1 MGRASYTY
9 AAGAVRAMQYLG
21 MDPGDVNGLDYI
33 APLTNTTKLDTP
45 HTFNFTSYLYDIASI
60 NPEVWRSRGVDGDA
74 LAERFIDR
82 VLADQTSD
90 GGFDDY
96 YGFSVATAKEG
107 ETVLEQSSVPETISA
122 LSALAPYRDKENVAA
137 AIEAGLTYLSS
148 VQLSDGS
155 FAYTN
160 RAWRD
165 APNGAVTLSMLSLM
179 DKLDISID
187 DERFVKNGNT
197 VADAMR
203 TFYVDGVGFISD
215 FEVDAPLD
223 GLDTLGYC
231 RVSSSSE
238 DQLNSFAAQNIHYTQ
253 YITEHEDWR
262 LVDIYADEG
271 ISGTSVEK
279 RDDFKRMLADSGRG
293 LIDRVLVK
301 SISRFARNTAEC
313 LEAIRQFRANGTTI
327 FFEKE
332 NIDTVRMSSE
342 LMAALHAAFSQSE
355 SESISGNMRWSYQKR
370 MERGEY
376 NPQSAGFGY
385 CLKEGKL
392 AIVPAEAKIVRFV
405 FESYLSGASRR
416 AIVKQLNATMGGKL
430 WYESAI
436 SYILTNECY
445 MGDTMLQKT
454 YSTGPLPVKRHR
466 NKGQRTQYYMAGTH
480 PAIISKHDFEKVQT
494 LLETKKAQYTKAQQ
508 KSRFPFAKKLC
519 CRECGSTLRRKEQ
532 KGYTYWCCMTHDV
545 DKRACALPPIPEVQ
559 IQQAFLRLY
568 YNLKHQGNHI
578 LPDLIANL
586 QSIRERKFLWSVDV
600 IELNKQIAELT
611 SQNQLLATLR
621 ESGCVDPDIFISK
634 SNALTEQLRAAKQA
648 KSRILNQDGD
658 DTIPCTQELIII
670 LKRGPETPR
679 DFDGELFGQL
689 IDKVIIESNT
699 SLRFRLKNGL
709 ELRESIER
717 TVR

>member
-1 MGRASYTY
+1 M
-9 AAGAVRAMQYLG
+9 AA
-21 MDPGDVNGLDYI
+21 
-33 APLTNTTKLDTP
+33 
-45 HTFNFTSYLYDIASI
+45 
-60 NPEVWRSRGVDGDA
+60 
-74 LAERFIDR
+74 
-82 VLADQTSD
+82 
-90 GGFDDY
+90 
-96 YGFSVATAKEG
+96 
-107 ETVLEQSSVPETISA
+107 
-122 LSALAPYRDKENVAA
+122 
-137 AIEAGLTYLSS
+137 
-148 VQLSDGS
+148 
-155 FAYTN
+155 
-160 RAWRD
+160 
-165 APNGAVTLSMLSLM
+165 
-179 DKLDISID
+179 
-187 DERFVKNGNT
+187 
-197 VADAMR
+197 
-203 TFYVDGVGFISD
+203 
-215 FEVDAPLD
+215 
-223 GLDTLGYC
+223 YC

-253 YITEHEDWR
+253 YITEHENWR

-271 ISGTSVEK
+271 ITGTSVEK
-279 RDDFKRMLADSGRG
+279 REDFKRMLADSGRG
-293 LIDRVLVK
+293 LIDRILVK
-301 SISRFARNTAEC
+301 SISRFARNTSEC

-332 NIDTVRMSSE
+332 NIDTARVSSE
-342 LMAALHAAFSQSE
+342 LMTALYAAFAQAE
-355 SESISGNMRWSYQKR
+355 SESISGNIRWSYQKR
-370 MERGEY
+370 MERERH

-385 CLKEGKL
+385 CLKDGKL
-392 AIVPAEAKIVRFV
+392 AIVPEEAKIVRFI

-416 AIVKQLNATMGGKL
+416 AIVKQLNTTTGGKL
-430 WYESAI
+430 WHESAI

-466 NKGQRTQYYMAGTH
+466 NTGQRKQYYIPDTH
-480 PAIISKHDFEKVQT
+480 PAIIAKDDFEKVQI
-494 LLETKKAQYTKAQQ
+494 LLEMKKTQYTREKR
-508 KSRFPFAKKLC
+508 KTEFPFAKKLC
-519 CRECGSTLRRKEQ
+519 CRECGSTLRRKGQ
-532 KGYTYWCCMTHDV
+532 KESAYWCCMTHDA
-545 DKRACALPPIPEVQ
+545 DKNECALLPIPEVQ

-568 YNLKHQGNHI
+568 YNLKHQGSHI

-600 IELNKQIAELT
+600 VELNKQIAELT

-658 DTIPCTQELIII
+658 DTIPCTQELITI
-670 LKRGPETPR
+670 LKGGPETLR

>member
-1 MGRASYTY
+1 MR
-9 AAGAVRAMQYLG
+9 
-21 MDPGDVNGLDYI
+21 
-33 APLTNTTKLDTP
+33 
-45 HTFNFTSYLYDIASI
+45 
-60 NPEVWRSRGVDGDA
+60 
-74 LAERFIDR
+74 
-82 VLADQTSD
+82 
-90 GGFDDY
+90 
-96 YGFSVATAKEG
+96 
-107 ETVLEQSSVPETISA
+107 
-122 LSALAPYRDKENVAA
+122 VAA
-137 AIEAGLTYLSS
+137 
-148 VQLSDGS
+148 
-155 FAYTN
+155 
-160 RAWRD
+160 
-165 APNGAVTLSMLSLM
+165 
-179 DKLDISID
+179 
-187 DERFVKNGNT
+187 
-197 VADAMR
+197 
-203 TFYVDGVGFISD
+203 
-215 FEVDAPLD
+215 
-223 GLDTLGYC
+223 YC

-253 YITEHEDWR
+253 YIMEHEDWR

-271 ISGTSVEK
+271 VTGTSVEK
-279 RDDFKRMLADSGRG
+279 REDFKRMLDDSGRG
-293 LIDRVLVK
+293 LIDRILVK

-313 LEAIRQFRANGTTI
+313 LEAIRQFRACGTTI

-332 NIDTVRMSSE
+332 NIDTARMSSE
-342 LMAALHAAFSQSE
+342 LMTALHAAFSQSE
-355 SESISGNMRWSYQKR
+355 SESISGNMRWSYQRR
-370 MERGEY
+370 MERGKH

-385 CLKEGKL
+385 CLKDGKL
-392 AIVPAEAKIVRFV
+392 AIVPEEAKIVRFI

-416 AIVKQLNATMGGKL
+416 TMVKQLNATAGGKL

-445 MGDTMLQKT
+445 VGDTVLQKT
-454 YSTGPLPVKRHR
+454 YSTETLPVKRHR
-466 NKGQRTQYYMAGTH
+466 NKGQREQYYIADTH
-480 PAIISKHDFEKVQT
+480 PAIIAKANFEKVQA

-532 KGYTYWCCMTHDV
+532 KGYTYWCCMTHDA
-545 DKRACALPPIPEVQ
+545 DKRACALLPISEAQ

-568 YNLKHQGNHI
+568 YNLKHRGSHI
-578 LPDLIANL
+578 LPDIITNL

-600 IELNKQIAELT
+600 IELNRKIAELT

-634 SNALTEQLRAAKQA
+634 SNKLTEQLRAAKQA

-658 DTIPCTQELIII
+658 DTIPCTQELITI
-670 LKRGPETPR
+670 LKRGPETLH

>member
-1 MGRASYTY
+1 MAEKHLTD
-9 AAGAVRAMQYLG
+9 GA
-21 MDPGDVNGLDYI
+21 
-33 APLTNTTKLDTP
+33 T
-45 HTFNFTSYLYDIASI
+45 
-60 NPEVWRSRGVDGDA
+60 A
-74 LAERFIDR
+74 LAAQPR
-82 VLADQTSD
+82 VIKIEA
-90 GGFDDY
+90 
-96 YGFSVATAKEG
+96 AEK
-107 ETVLEQSSVPETISA
+107 PENA
-122 LSALAPYRDKENVAA
+122 RLRVAA
-137 AIEAGLTYLSS
+137 
-148 VQLSDGS
+148 
-155 FAYTN
+155 YT
-160 RAWRD
+160 
-165 APNGAVTLSMLSLM
+165 
-179 DKLDISID
+179 
-187 DERFVKNGNT
+187 
-197 VADAMR
+197 
-203 TFYVDGVGFISD
+203 
-215 FEVDAPLD
+215 
-223 GLDTLGYC
+223 
-231 RVSSSSE
+231 RVSSDSD
-238 DQLNSFAAQNIHYTQ
+238 DQLNSFAAQNRYYAELISGKA
-253 YITEHEDWR
+253 EWR
-262 LVDIYADEG
+262 MVDIYADEG
-271 ISGTSVEK
+271 ITGTSAAK
-279 RDDFKRMLADSGRG
+279 REDFQRLLADCRRG

-301 SISRFARNTAEC
+301 SISRFARNTKEC
-313 LEAIRQFRANGTTI
+313 LETIRELKSLGVGVY
-327 FFEKE
+327 FEKE
-332 NIDTVRMSSE
+332 NIDTARMSSE
-342 LMAALHAAFSQSE
+342 LMTALHAAFSQSE

-385 CLKEGKL
+385 CLKDGKL
-392 AIVPAEAKIVRFV
+392 AIVPEEAKIVRFV

-416 AIVKQLNATMGGKL
+416 AIVKQLNTTTGGKL

-466 NKGQRTQYYMAGTH
+466 NKGQRTQYYIADTH

-494 LLETKKAQYTKAQQ
+494 LLGTKKAQYTKAQQ

-519 CRECGSTLRRKEQ
+519 CRECGSTLRRKDQ
-532 KGYTYWCCMTHDV
+532 KGSAYWCCMTHDA
-545 DKRACALPPIPEVQ
+545 DKNECALPPIPETQ

-568 YNLKHQGNHI
+568 YNLKHQGSHI
-578 LPDLIANL
+578 LSDFIANL

-611 SQNQLLATLR
+611 SQNQLLTTLK

-634 SNALTEQLRAAKQA
+634 SNALTEQLRAAKRA

-658 DTIPCTQELIII
+658 DTIPCTQELITI
-670 LKRGPETPR
+670 LKRGPETLH

>member
-1 MGRASYTY
+1 M
-9 AAGAVRAMQYLG
+9 AA
-21 MDPGDVNGLDYI
+21 
-33 APLTNTTKLDTP
+33 
-45 HTFNFTSYLYDIASI
+45 
-60 NPEVWRSRGVDGDA
+60 
-74 LAERFIDR
+74 
-82 VLADQTSD
+82 
-90 GGFDDY
+90 
-96 YGFSVATAKEG
+96 
-107 ETVLEQSSVPETISA
+107 
-122 LSALAPYRDKENVAA
+122 
-137 AIEAGLTYLSS
+137 
-148 VQLSDGS
+148 
-155 FAYTN
+155 
-160 RAWRD
+160 
-165 APNGAVTLSMLSLM
+165 
-179 DKLDISID
+179 
-187 DERFVKNGNT
+187 
-197 VADAMR
+197 
-203 TFYVDGVGFISD
+203 
-215 FEVDAPLD
+215 
-223 GLDTLGYC
+223 YC

-253 YITEHEDWR
+253 YITEHENWR

-271 ISGTSVEK
+271 ITGTSVEK
-279 RDDFKRMLADSGRG
+279 REDFKRMLADSGRG
-293 LIDRVLVK
+293 LIDRILVK
-301 SISRFARNTAEC
+301 SISRFARNTSEC

-332 NIDTVRMSSE
+332 NINTARMSSE
-342 LMAALHAAFSQSE
+342 LMTALYAAFAQAE
-355 SESISGNMRWSYQKR
+355 SESISGNIRWSYQKR
-370 MERGEY
+370 MERERH

-385 CLKEGKL
+385 CLKDGKL
-392 AIVPAEAKIVRFV
+392 AIVPEEAKIVRFI

-416 AIVKQLNATMGGKL
+416 AIVKQLNTTTGGKL
-430 WYESAI
+430 WHESAI

-466 NKGQRTQYYMAGTH
+466 NTGQRKQYYIPDTH
-480 PAIISKHDFEKVQT
+480 PAIIAKDDFEKVQI
-494 LLETKKAQYTKAQQ
+494 LLEMKKTQYTREKR
-508 KSRFPFAKKLC
+508 KTEFPFAKKLC
-519 CRECGSTLRRKEQ
+519 CRECGSTLRRKGQ
-532 KGYTYWCCMTHDV
+532 KESAYWCCMTHDA
-545 DKRACALPPIPEVQ
+545 DKNECALLPIPEVQ

-568 YNLKHQGNHI
+568 YNLKHQGSHI

-600 IELNKQIAELT
+600 VELNKQIAELT

-658 DTIPCTQELIII
+658 DTIPCTQELITI
-670 LKRGPETPR
+670 LKGGPETLR

>member
-1 MGRASYTY
+1 M
-9 AAGAVRAMQYLG
+9 AA
-21 MDPGDVNGLDYI
+21 
-33 APLTNTTKLDTP
+33 
-45 HTFNFTSYLYDIASI
+45 
-60 NPEVWRSRGVDGDA
+60 
-74 LAERFIDR
+74 
-82 VLADQTSD
+82 
-90 GGFDDY
+90 
-96 YGFSVATAKEG
+96 
-107 ETVLEQSSVPETISA
+107 
-122 LSALAPYRDKENVAA
+122 
-137 AIEAGLTYLSS
+137 
-148 VQLSDGS
+148 
-155 FAYTN
+155 
-160 RAWRD
+160 
-165 APNGAVTLSMLSLM
+165 
-179 DKLDISID
+179 
-187 DERFVKNGNT
+187 
-197 VADAMR
+197 
-203 TFYVDGVGFISD
+203 
-215 FEVDAPLD
+215 
-223 GLDTLGYC
+223 YC

-271 ISGTSVEK
+271 ITGTSVEK
-279 RDDFKRMLADSGRG
+279 RADFKRMLTDSERG
-293 LIDRVLVK
+293 LIDRILVK
-301 SISRFARNTAEC
+301 SISRFARNTSEC

-332 NIDTVRMSSE
+332 NIDTARASSE
-342 LMAALHAAFSQSE
+342 LMTALYAAFAQAE
-355 SESISGNMRWSYQKR
+355 SESISGNIRWSYQKR
-370 MERGEY
+370 IERERH

-385 CLKEGKL
+385 CLKDGKL
-392 AIVPAEAKIVRFV
+392 AIVPEEAKIVRFI

-416 AIVKQLNATMGGKL
+416 AIVKQLNTTTGGKL

-466 NKGQRTQYYMAGTH
+466 NTGQRKQYYIPDTH
-480 PAIISKHDFEKVQT
+480 PAIIAKDDFEKVQI
-494 LLETKKAQYTKAQQ
+494 LLEMKKTQYTREKR
-508 KSRFPFAKKLC
+508 KTEFPFAKKLC
-519 CRECGSTLRRKEQ
+519 CRECGSTLRRKGQ
-532 KGYTYWCCMTHDV
+532 KESAYWCCMTHDA
-545 DKRACALPPIPEVQ
+545 DKNECALLPIPEVQ

-568 YNLKHQGNHI
+568 YNLKHQGSHI

-658 DTIPCTQELIII
+658 DTIPCTQELITI
-670 LKRGPETPR
+670 LKRGPETLC

-699 SLRFRLKNGL
+699 SLRFHLKNGL

>member
-1 MGRASYTY
+1 M
-9 AAGAVRAMQYLG
+9 AA
-21 MDPGDVNGLDYI
+21 
-33 APLTNTTKLDTP
+33 
-45 HTFNFTSYLYDIASI
+45 
-60 NPEVWRSRGVDGDA
+60 
-74 LAERFIDR
+74 
-82 VLADQTSD
+82 
-90 GGFDDY
+90 
-96 YGFSVATAKEG
+96 
-107 ETVLEQSSVPETISA
+107 
-122 LSALAPYRDKENVAA
+122 
-137 AIEAGLTYLSS
+137 
-148 VQLSDGS
+148 
-155 FAYTN
+155 
-160 RAWRD
+160 
-165 APNGAVTLSMLSLM
+165 
-179 DKLDISID
+179 
-187 DERFVKNGNT
+187 
-197 VADAMR
+197 
-203 TFYVDGVGFISD
+203 
-215 FEVDAPLD
+215 
-223 GLDTLGYC
+223 YC

-253 YITEHEDWR
+253 YITEHENWR

-271 ISGTSVEK
+271 ITGTSVEK
-279 RDDFKRMLADSGRG
+279 REDFKRMLADSGRG
-293 LIDRVLVK
+293 LIDRILVK
-301 SISRFARNTAEC
+301 SISRFARNTSEC

-332 NIDTVRMSSE
+332 NIDTARMSSE
-342 LMAALHAAFSQSE
+342 LMTALYAAFAQAE
-355 SESISGNMRWSYQKR
+355 SESISGNIRWSYQKR
-370 MERGEY
+370 MERERH

-385 CLKEGKL
+385 CLKDGKL
-392 AIVPAEAKIVRFV
+392 AIVPEEAKIVRFI

-416 AIVKQLNATMGGKL
+416 AIVKQLNTTTGGKL
-430 WYESAI
+430 WHESAI

-466 NKGQRTQYYMAGTH
+466 NTGQRKQYYIPDTH
-480 PAIISKHDFEKVQT
+480 PAIIAKDDFEKVQI
-494 LLETKKAQYTKAQQ
+494 LLEMKKTQYTREKR
-508 KSRFPFAKKLC
+508 KTEFPFAKKLC
-519 CRECGSTLRRKEQ
+519 CRECGSTLRRKGQ
-532 KGYTYWCCMTHDV
+532 KESAYWCCMTHDA
-545 DKRACALPPIPEVQ
+545 DKNECALLPIPEVQ

-568 YNLKHQGNHI
+568 YNLKHQGSHI

-600 IELNKQIAELT
+600 VELNKQIAELT

-658 DTIPCTQELIII
+658 DTIPCTQELITI
-670 LKRGPETPR
+670 LKGGPETLR

>member
-1 MGRASYTY
+1 M
-9 AAGAVRAMQYLG
+9 AA
-21 MDPGDVNGLDYI
+21 
-33 APLTNTTKLDTP
+33 
-45 HTFNFTSYLYDIASI
+45 
-60 NPEVWRSRGVDGDA
+60 
-74 LAERFIDR
+74 
-82 VLADQTSD
+82 
-90 GGFDDY
+90 
-96 YGFSVATAKEG
+96 
-107 ETVLEQSSVPETISA
+107 
-122 LSALAPYRDKENVAA
+122 
-137 AIEAGLTYLSS
+137 
-148 VQLSDGS
+148 
-155 FAYTN
+155 
-160 RAWRD
+160 
-165 APNGAVTLSMLSLM
+165 
-179 DKLDISID
+179 
-187 DERFVKNGNT
+187 
-197 VADAMR
+197 
-203 TFYVDGVGFISD
+203 
-215 FEVDAPLD
+215 
-223 GLDTLGYC
+223 YC

-634 SNALTEQLRAAKQA
+634 SNKLTEQLRAVKQA

-658 DTIPCTQELIII
+658 DTIPCTQELITI
-670 LKRGPETPR
+670 LKRGPETLH

>member
-1 MGRASYTY
+1 M
-9 AAGAVRAMQYLG
+9 AA
-21 MDPGDVNGLDYI
+21 
-33 APLTNTTKLDTP
+33 
-45 HTFNFTSYLYDIASI
+45 
-60 NPEVWRSRGVDGDA
+60 
-74 LAERFIDR
+74 
-82 VLADQTSD
+82 
-90 GGFDDY
+90 
-96 YGFSVATAKEG
+96 
-107 ETVLEQSSVPETISA
+107 
-122 LSALAPYRDKENVAA
+122 
-137 AIEAGLTYLSS
+137 
-148 VQLSDGS
+148 
-155 FAYTN
+155 
-160 RAWRD
+160 
-165 APNGAVTLSMLSLM
+165 
-179 DKLDISID
+179 
-187 DERFVKNGNT
+187 
-197 VADAMR
+197 
-203 TFYVDGVGFISD
+203 
-215 FEVDAPLD
+215 
-223 GLDTLGYC
+223 YC

-271 ISGTSVEK
+271 ITGTSVEK
-279 RDDFKRMLADSGRG
+279 REDFKRMLADSGRG

-332 NIDTVRMSSE
+332 NIDTARMSSE
-342 LMAALHAAFSQSE
+342 LMTALYAAFAQAE
-355 SESISGNMRWSYQKR
+355 SESISGNIRWSYQKR
-370 MERGEY
+370 MECERH

-385 CLKEGKL
+385 CLKDGKL
-392 AIVPAEAKIVRFV
+392 AIVPEEAKIVRFI
-405 FESYLSGASRR
+405 FESYLSGTSRR
-416 AIVKQLNATMGGKL
+416 AIVKQLNTEMGGKL

-466 NKGQRTQYYMAGTH
+466 NTGQRKQYYMADTH
-480 PAIISKHDFEKVQT
+480 PAIITKDDFEKVQI
-494 LLETKKAQYTKAQQ
+494 LLGMKKKQYTKEQR
-508 KSRFPFAKKLC
+508 KTEFPFAKKLC
-519 CRECGSTLRRKEQ
+519 CRECGSTLRRKDQ
-532 KGYTYWCCMTHDV
+532 KGSAYWCCMAHDA
-545 DKRACALPPIPEVQ
+545 DKNECALLPIPEVQ

-568 YNLKHQGNHI
+568 YNLKHQGSHI

-600 IELNKQIAELT
+600 VELNKQIAELT

-658 DTIPCTQELIII
+658 DTIPCTQALITI
-670 LKRGPETPR
+670 LKRGSETLH

-689 IDKVIIESNT
+689 IDKAIIESSI